1 MIRTPPPEAL
11 AAAHDTGGHNC
22 KTERSAKDDVSDAD
36 SRNKKLKQQM
46 ESSEQARAFY
56 RLSCEAMIGLALGRA
71 TTPGEVAVQHETDV
85 IEMLKLLSR
94 QIAL

>member
-1 MIRTPPPEAL
+1 
-11 AAAHDTGGHNC
+11 
-22 KTERSAKDDVSDAD
+22 
-36 SRNKKLKQQM
+36 M

-71 TTPGEVAVQHETDV
+71 TTPGGVAVQHETDV